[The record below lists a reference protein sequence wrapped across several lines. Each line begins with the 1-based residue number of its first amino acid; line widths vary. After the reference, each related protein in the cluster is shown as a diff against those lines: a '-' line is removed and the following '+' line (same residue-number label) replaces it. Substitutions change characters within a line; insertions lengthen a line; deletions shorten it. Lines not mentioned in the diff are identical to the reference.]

1 MGTKIGREE
10 LMNLKSEMKKHDISQ
25 NLILNLLKIDKISSL
40 KMDQYNYLLFLIKS

>member
-10 LMNLKSEMKKHDISQ
+10 LMNLKEEMEKRGISYKI
-25 NLILNLLKIDKISSL
+25 ILNLLKIDKLTKL